1 MVIWYTRFSGNWPVS
16 WRNCN
21 ILGIEQKTPATT
33 TQNKLT
39 MISDEQLNTLAITF
53 GIVMMT
59 LIVIYHA
66 VGSTMSPKN

>member
-1 MVIWYTRFSGNWPVS
+1 
-16 WRNCN
+16 
-21 ILGIEQKTPATT
+21 
-33 TQNKLT
+33 